1 MAEAYKKAK
10 LISTAGAVGGF
21 VGFYTPAGQT
31 ITINGP
37 FIYGA
42 GGNTAA
48 AALTMAFPANAVVPL
63 NCTSLTPGTS
73 SIIGFLA

>member
-10 LISTAGAVGGF
+10 VISTSGAVGGF
-21 VGFYTPAGQT
+21 VGFYTPAAQN

-37 FIYGA
+37 FIYGG
-42 GGNTAA
+42 GGNTAGPF
-48 AALTMAFPANAVVPL
+48 TMSFPANAVVPL

>member
-10 LISTAGAVGGF
+10 LITTGGAAGGF
-21 VGFYTPAGQT
+21 VGFYTPAGQS

-42 GGNTAA
+42 GGNTASP
-48 AALTMAFPANAVVPL
+48 LTMAFPANAVVPL
-63 NCTSLTPGTS
+63 NCTSLTPATS